1 MKLIQTVNRHVDSEE
16 IRPVSKRSASLGL
29 EPAHEVA
36 LSADGRIDKVARA
49 QYPSMEDIESLPK
62 LCEASLEESSELFR
76 RKIQACSLVL
86 DFTTDSNQQ
95 AREAK
100 RQTLL
105 ELVEY
110 VNNTR
115 SRCFSES
122 VIVDVVNMVGS
133 NIFRTVRTR
142 NRDPIIFS
150 DPDPGEPMLETAW
163 PHLHLVYEFFL
174 RYIISNDLDP
184 KIARRYVNVNFVLKL
199 LELFDSEDLR
209 ERDYLKTILHRIYGK
224 FMVMRPSVRRAI
236 QQNFLKI
243 IYESESHNGVGEL
256 LEVLGSIIN
265 GFALPLKE
273 EHKDFLMKALIPLYK
288 VKSLTSFHQ
297 QLSYCLFQY
306 VEKDPRL
313 SYDIITSMLR
323 CWPVST
329 ASKQLL
335 FLNELEDLL
344 ELTPPSEFRLMQDV
358 LFRRLAFCI
367 SFPHSQVAERAL
379 CFWKNHYIVGLI
391 NQNCQE
397 IFPIIL
403 GALYRTSSDHW
414 NNTVRS
420 LTFQVLQ
427 LLRQADPPLFDECS
441 ARNHRE
447 EEEEEQKQQARQ
459 QKWELLHKM
468 HQEKRG

>member
-16 IRPVSKRSASLGL
+16 IRPASKCSAGVGSEPTNEVGL
-29 EPAHEVA
+29 
-36 LSADGRIDKVARA
+36 LADGRIDTVAKA
-49 QYPSMEDIESLPK
+49 QNPSMEIFESLAK
-62 LCEASLEESSELFR
+62 LREASPGEGSELFR
-76 RKIQACSLVL
+76 RKIEACSLVL

-115 SRCFSES
+115 SCFNES

-142 NRDPIIFS
+142 SRDPIIFS
-150 DPDPGEPMLETAW
+150 DPDPSEPLLETAW
-163 PHLHLVYEFFL
+163 PHLHLVYEFLL
-174 RYIISNDLDP
+174 RFIISNDLDP
-184 KIARRYVNVNFVLKL
+184 KIARRYVNVNFMLKL
-199 LELFDSEDLR
+199 LELFDSEDPR

-224 FMVMRPSVRRAI
+224 FMVLRPSVRRAI
-236 QQNFLKI
+236 QQTFLKI
-243 IYESESHNGVGEL
+243 IYESETHNGIGEM

-273 EHKDFLMKALIPLYK
+273 EHKDFLTKALIPLYK

-329 ASKQLL
+329 ASKQVL

-344 ELTPPSEFRLMQDV
+344 ELTQPSEFRLMQDV

-367 SFPHSQVAERAL
+367 RFPHSQVAERAL

-403 GALYRTSSDHW
+403 GALYRTSNDHW
-414 NNTVRS
+414 SSMVRS
-420 LTFQVLQ
+420 LTFQVMQ
-427 LLRQADPPLFDECS
+427 LLRQADPSLFDDCS
-441 ARNHRE
+441 ARHHRE
-447 EEEEEQKQQARQ
+447 EEEEEQKEQARQ
-459 QKWELLHKM
+459 QKWELLRKM